1 MQSFWGANK
10 VSYWRCGNAEWIND
24 DEKKKI
30 LKRLAMPFQRLAK
43 T

>member
-24 DEKKKI
+24 DEKKNT
-30 LKRLAMPFQRLAK
+30 K
-43 T
+43 TPSNALSKTC